1 MSVQENSA
9 STDPSNS
16 QTINIDIIYIVT
28 NKAYQQRGR
37 FHIVGQ
43 NETGPGR
50 EPFLC
55 NASLS
60 WKNIKERFLCK
71 CHPRSRQFTDFSHLD
86 NNDMVVPRDKR
97 IEIRLAKMVERD
109 GETLLESWAGKDD
122 NGNDYMK
129 IRIPKMG
136 EGGVDEVLGGKMMK
150 EGEGE
155 ADVVLTAEER
165 KRMKADK

>member
-1 MSVQENSA
+1 
-9 STDPSNS
+9 
-16 QTINIDIIYIVT
+16 
-28 NKAYQQRGR
+28 
-37 FHIVGQ
+37 
-43 NETGPGR
+43 
-50 EPFLC
+50 
-55 NASLS
+55 
-60 WKNIKERFLCK
+60 
-71 CHPRSRQFTDFSHLD
+71 
-86 NNDMVVPRDKR
+86 MVVPRDKR